1 MIELNASCNRN
12 GKRIITD
19 LMEATQSH
27 AVEKNCLFNII
38 KGLIYLHYNT
48 FKIKF
53 KVISSIVR
61 NISAIL
67 KIIVKN

>member
-27 AVEKNCLFNII
+27 AVEKNCLLNLLKGLVFNIGYI
-38 KGLIYLHYNT
+38 CRITHEPILWSKTESLI
-48 FKIKF
+48 
-53 KVISSIVR
+53 
-61 NISAIL
+61 
-67 KIIVKN
+67 

>member
-27 AVEKNCLFNII
+27 AVEKNCLLNLI
-38 KGLIYLHYNT
+38 KGLVFSIY
-48 FKIKF
+48 FIF
-53 KVISSIVR
+53 IE
-61 NISAIL
+61 
-67 KIIVKN
+67 

>member
-27 AVEKNCLFNII
+27 AVEKNCLLNLMKGIVFII
-38 KGLIYLHYNT
+38 N
-48 FKIKF
+48 FKSDWTCK
-53 KVISSIVR
+53 SILWFEQEVWLNR
-61 NISAIL
+61 SL
-67 KIIVKN
+67 T